1 MNIFLTG
8 SSGFLGGELLVT
20 LSKRNDISR
29 IFCLIRAKTQ
39 EEATTRIAKVLQFH
53 NDFFDQEKVIAVAG
67 DLLDPDLANK
77 LTDNTILKE
86 TNLIVHAAA
95 NTSFS
100 KIYDN
105 VVEKVNIE
113 GLRSILTWSQTLK
126 NLETFAYI
134 GTATICG
141 GGECNRIVRE
151 DESPN
156 PNAKHLVK
164 YTYTKMMGELML
176 PQYLPK
182 EKILIMRPSIVMGD
196 TRPWIPRSPV
206 ILWAL
211 ATMNLLRL
219 VPVNPLSQIDIIPV
233 DYAIESMVSLLF
245 AKRKYAVYHISSGTA
260 SATNTLKVTGYI
272 EKFFPDRPAFKFVD
286 SGLIGQMKKYA
297 RSPQMLTED
306 SELLKYPQYLD
317 YWNSSVGQNGQMR
330 ILFAGV
336 EPYFRFIELGQLFD
350 NSRLLEDSGMP
361 PSPPAHDYIKIC
373 LKYLEKIDIF
383 EGALDP

>member
-8 SSGFLGGELLVT
+8 SSGFLGGELLVS

-29 IFCLIRAKTQ
+29 IFCLIRAKSDA
-39 EEATTRIAKVLQFH
+39 EASERIAKVFQFH
-53 NDFFDQEKVIAVAG
+53 GNFLDREKVIPVAG
-67 DLLDPDLANK
+67 DLLDLDLPQK
-77 LTDNTILKE
+77 LKSNQELKDV
-86 TNLIVHAAA
+86 NLIIHSAA

-100 KIYDN
+100 KIYDSL
-105 VVEKVNIE
+105 VEKVNIE
-113 GLRSILTWSQTLK
+113 GLRSILTWSQSL
-126 NLETFAYI
+126 NRLETFAYI

-141 GGECNRIVRE
+141 GGECNRLVRE

-156 PNAKHLVK
+156 TNAKHLVK

-176 PQYLPK
+176 PQYLPQ
-182 EKILIMRPSIVMGD
+182 EKILVLRPSIVMGD
-196 TRPWIPRSPV
+196 SRPWIPRSPV

-219 VPVNPLSQIDIIPV
+219 VPVNPLAQIDIIPV
-233 DYAIESMVSLLF
+233 DYAIDAIISLIF
-245 AKRKYAVYHISSGTA
+245 AKRKYHVYHISSGPA

-272 EKFFPDRPAFKFVD
+272 EKFFQDRPAFTFVSSD
-286 SGLIGQMKKYA
+286 LIGQMKKYA
-297 RSPQMLTED
+297 RSPQMLTEG
-306 SELLKYPQYLD
+306 SELLKHQEYLN
-317 YWNSSVGQNGQMR
+317 YWNQSVGVNGQMR

-336 EPYFRFIELGQLFD
+336 EPYFRFIELGQVFD
-350 NSRLLEDSGMP
+350 NSRLLEDSGMSQ
-361 PSPPAHDYIKIC
+361 SPPAHDYIKVC